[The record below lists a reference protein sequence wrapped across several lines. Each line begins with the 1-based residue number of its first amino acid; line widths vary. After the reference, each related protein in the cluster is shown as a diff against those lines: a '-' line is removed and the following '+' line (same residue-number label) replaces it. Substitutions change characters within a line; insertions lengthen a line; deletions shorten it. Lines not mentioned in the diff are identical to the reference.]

1 MAVCL
6 LASALG
12 VTAFA
17 DDPQVIRVSGLKRG
31 GNNELETIGSFSSF
45 EDGWSEAVKT
55 AEDSDKMNEGNYE
68 RIVVDLLAD
77 WKATNGEFGSGT
89 GFSSN
94 AICFPGKAPLTLN
107 LNGYTIDRDLTEWKW
122 NGEVIYIGT
131 KADAIINNGTITGG
145 WSGGGAGGIHIDDKA
160 RVVLNDVHIVGNI
173 ADDDDGGGI
182 AVYDGAVLIMNKG
195 SLKYNCV
202 RADTDYVGVNYYGI
216 SVNGLGGA
224 IYAEDSEIML
234 SEVDIIN
241 NQTRSEHHLG
251 AAIYARSSKVT
262 LDSCRIEENGIS
274 GDEKDTSDEENV
286 FLDEEEVI
294 LDEDSDSPYKEERLT
309 GDENKI
315 YTAYSVLSGY
325 KTNFIIKNTNFSKNG
340 AYLEKKKTFGEK
352 KTIYSTLIYLDQSN
366 LVFEGGKFENNAS
379 AYLIET
385 LDSSINATGTQ
396 FINNDSDMMHGT
408 IEPDSFFKNCKFN
421 NNIGIYSAWEGIP
434 TFGTLSNK
442 VNFYDC
448 DMGNSTYANKN
459 VINIVDDGTGS
470 LLGQGNISMILSL
483 LAFFIACAAMGIVIV
498 KKQKKQEALV
508 SIVNEGNTK

>member
-1 MAVCL
+1 MTVCL
-6 LASALG
+6 LASSLYI
-12 VTAFA
+12 TAFA
-17 DDPQVIRVSGLKRG
+17 DESNESVIRVSGLKRG

-45 EDGWSEAVKT
+45 KDGWNEAVKT

-77 WKATNGEFGSGT
+77 WTATDGKLGSGD
-89 GFSSN
+89 GFSSG
-94 AICFPGKAPLTLN
+94 AIEFPGNAPLTLN
-107 LNGYTIDRDLTEWKW
+107 LNGHKINRKLDEWKW

-182 AVYDGAVLIMNKG
+182 AVYDGAVLVMNRG
-195 SLKYNCV
+195 SIKYNCV
-202 RADTDYVGVNYYGI
+202 RADTDYVGVDYLGFA
-216 SVNGLGGA
+216 VNGLGGA
-224 IYAEDSEIML
+224 IYVEDSEIML
-234 SEVDIIN
+234 NEVDIIS

-251 AAIYARSSKVT
+251 AAIYARYSKVT

-274 GDEKDTSDEENV
+274 GDEKDTSDDENV

-294 LDEDSDSPYKEERLT
+294 LDEDSDPPYKEERLT
-309 GDENKI
+309 GDANKI

-325 KTNFIIKNTNFSKNG
+325 KADFIIKNTTFSKNG
-340 AYLEKKKTFGEK
+340 AYLEKEQKIGERKKV
-352 KTIYSTLIYLDQSN
+352 YSTLIYMDQSK
-366 LVFEGGKFENNAS
+366 LVLEGGKFENNAS
-379 AYLIET
+379 AYLIEL
-385 LDSSINATGTQ
+385 LDSSINATGTH
-396 FINNDSDMMHGT
+396 FINNDSDMMHGKV
-408 IEPDSFFKNCKFN
+408 ESDSFFKNCKFN
-421 NNIGIYSAWEGIP
+421 NNIGIYSAWDGIP

-448 DMGNSTYANKN
+448 DMGNSTYADKS

-483 LAFFIACAAMGIVIV
+483 FSFFIACAAMGVVITR
-498 KKQKKQEALV
+498 KQKKQEALNP
-508 SIVNEGNTK
+508 IIKE